1 MNTFDIILLSIGLGA
16 DVLSVCAAIGVRWH
30 GPRQILRL
38 SCHMGLFQF
47 GMPLIG
53 YLVGQQ
59 LAGALADFGRYI
71 AAALVAAIGV
81 KMLIE
86 ALRNRPGELD
96 EAIDTAVEHALH
108 MHPEDPTHGRSIII
122 LSIATSL
129 DALVAGFSLGI
140 HDANIWSA
148 SAVIG
153 LAAALMAIIG
163 VLLGRFIGKALGR
176 PAEFIG
182 AGVLIALAV
191 KFLFWA

>member
-1 MNTFDIILLSIGLGA
+1 MTTLDIILLSIGLGA

-30 GPRQILRL
+30 GPRQIVRL
-38 SCHMGLFQF
+38 ATHMGLFQF

-59 LAGALADFGRYI
+59 LAGTLASFGRYL

-81 KMLIE
+81 KMFIE
-86 ALRNRPGELD
+86 AWKNHAGEFD

-148 SAVIG
+148 SVVIG
-153 LAAALMAIIG
+153 IAAALMAIIG

-182 AGVLIALAV
+182 AGVLVALAI
-191 KFLFWA
+191 KFLF